1 MQKDKQITEVQF
13 RIFKG
18 EIVAIF
24 PYDIYLAAF
33 VTSYARIGQHSA
45 CSWDIN
51 NFSKPA
57 TPEQY
62 KDLKTEL
69 ENIGYN
75 LKVIKRRNH
84 SKYLAAYYKTQKV
97 S

>member
-18 EIVAIF
+18 EVLAVF
-24 PYDIYLAAF
+24 PYTIESSLN
-33 VTSYARIGQHSA
+33 VMSYAHIGQHSS
-45 CSWDIN
+45 CVWFIN
-51 NFSKPA
+51 ENSHTA

-62 KDLKTEL
+62 EDLKTEL
-69 ENIGYN
+69 ENLGYN

-84 SKYLAAYYKTQKV
+84 SKYLAAYNASRKV